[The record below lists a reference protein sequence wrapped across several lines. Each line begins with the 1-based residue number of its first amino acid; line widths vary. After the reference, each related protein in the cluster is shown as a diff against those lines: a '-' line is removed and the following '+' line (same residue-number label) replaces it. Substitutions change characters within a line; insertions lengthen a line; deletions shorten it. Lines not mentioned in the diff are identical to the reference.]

1 VAVPLSYNLRNLL
14 VRKTTSLMTAL
25 GIGLTVAVL
34 LGVMGLLAGLE
45 RSFQSSGHPLQLL
58 VLRKGSTAELNSVVT
73 REQFQV
79 LRAKE
84 GIQVQNG
91 EPLISHE
98 LVTVVNLPL
107 SGGAGDTNINVRGL
121 SPTGIRL
128 RSEIVRLVE
137 GRWFAT
143 GQRELTVGKGVV
155 EGNEGVGIGRQI
167 QIGSTP
173 WTVVGVFDAGATAF
187 QGEIWGDGNQLGA
200 DAGRTAAL
208 SSALL
213 RAAGPVA
220 LRTLIHKI
228 AEDQQ
233 LSHEAT
239 PEVEYY
245 LRQTESGR
253 PLQLLGTLV
262 AIFMAV
268 GSVFAAMNTMYAA
281 VARRAREIGV
291 LRVLGFS
298 RPAILLSF
306 MVESLLLSLAGGLLA
321 CLAVLPFHGLTN
333 RIGNFVTFSQSLF
346 EFRVTS
352 HMIGVALV
360 FAAGMGLFGG
370 LWPARAAA
378 RKDVLNAL
386 RDL

>member
-1 VAVPLSYNLRNLL
+1 
-14 VRKTTSLMTAL
+14 
-25 GIGLTVAVL
+25 
-34 LGVMGLLAGLE
+34 MGLLAGLE

-58 VLRKGSTAELNSVVT
+58 VLRKGSTAELNSAVT

-84 GIQVQNG
+84 GIQVENG

-107 SGGAGDTNINVRGL
+107 KDGAGDTNINVRGL

-143 GQRELTVGKGVV
+143 GQRELTVGKGVA

-167 QIGSTP
+167 QIGRAQ

-187 QGEIWGDGNQLGA
+187 QGEIWGDVNQLGP
-200 DAGRTAAL
+200 DAGRTSL
-208 SSALL
+208 SSVLL
-213 RAAGPVA
+213 RAADPVA
-220 LRTLIHKI
+220 LRTLIDKI
-228 AEDQQ
+228 AQDQQ
-233 LSHEAT
+233 LTHEAT
-239 PEVEYY
+239 PEGDYY

-298 RPAILLSF
+298 RTAILFSF
-306 MVESLLLSLAGGLLA
+306 MVESLFLSLAGGLLA

-346 EFRVTS
+346 EFRVTPQ
-352 HMIGVALV
+352 MIGVALV
-360 FAAGMGLFGG
+360 FAALMGAFGG

-378 RKDVLNAL
+378 RKDALHAL